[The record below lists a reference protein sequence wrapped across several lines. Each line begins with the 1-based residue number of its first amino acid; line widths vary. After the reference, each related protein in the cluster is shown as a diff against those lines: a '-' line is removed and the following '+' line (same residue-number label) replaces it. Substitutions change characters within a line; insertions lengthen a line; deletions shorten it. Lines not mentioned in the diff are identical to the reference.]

1 MAVVGGGRRRRRLPC
16 APRPMSAPPPF
27 PRLRPDAPLPPVA
40 RLPRASTGRSVPW
53 WQPWVIGGVWG
64 VSRKGSA
71 GRPRPSSPP
80 QPAGVCGRERGSGR
94 WGGVVPSRGW
104 GRRVCV
110 GGCRGG
116 WMRCGPVLR
125 GIGPYARRFFLGD
138 PPSGSRPHPGAS
150 SLLSPLRER
159 RRAARAREG
168 WPGPRRGRAS
178 VRRERRRSSSRLSSS
193 VSLAR
198 GCPLRRRPA
207 GRRGVRSPM
216 RALPG
221 GREACGK
228 ARESAP
234 APRPP
239 PRTPVSRLRRAAR
252 ASVGVVWVW
261 VRSGSGLR
269 PPSFPFP
276 PSLQT
281 RSAATRR
288 PSNNGFCRLVFPG
301 RRRCPWLG
309 KRNLSP
315 LPLQASKQAIHY
327 SYFSLASRDL
337 RSDVA
342 TR

>member
-1 MAVVGGGRRRRRLPC
+1 M
-16 APRPMSAPPPF
+16 
-27 PRLRPDAPLPPVA
+27 
-40 RLPRASTGRSVPW
+40 
-53 WQPWVIGGVWG
+53 VWG

-150 SLLSPLRER
+150 SSPFPPPGASSRRTRPRGLAGPAPRSRLGSSRASPVVLASLFLRLPRPGVPAPASARGTPRCPFADASAPWGSRGVWKGAGIGPGAAPTPAYPGVPASTGRARER
-159 RRAARAREG
+159 RCG
-168 WPGPRRGRAS
+168 VGVGQ
-178 VRRERRRSSSRLSSS
+178 VRFGVTAPFLSLPSLPPSR
-193 VSLAR
+193 
-198 GCPLRRRPA
+198 
-207 GRRGVRSPM
+207 
-216 RALPG
+216 
-221 GREACGK
+221 
-228 ARESAP
+228 P
-234 APRPP
+234 APR
-239 PRTPVSRLRRAAR
+239 RPVVPL
-252 ASVGVVWVW
+252 
-261 VRSGSGLR
+261 
-269 PPSFPFP
+269 
-276 PSLQT
+276 T
-281 RSAATRR
+281 T
-288 PSNNGFCRLVFPG
+288 GFCRLVFPG

-315 LPLQASKQAIHY
+315 LPLQASKQAIH